1 MDKFII
7 KGGKPLNGSVK
18 VEGSKNAALP
28 IIVAALLIDKGE
40 TVIKNV
46 PPLRDIFTVIKVI
59 EYLGAKVTYDD
70 KKHVMTV
77 DASALNRN
85 TAPYELMR
93 QMRASFLVLG
103 PILSRLGEAKV
114 SLPGGCVLGAR
125 PVDFHIKAFQ
135 DMGAKLTERSGYIT
149 AKAKPLLG
157 GSIYFDRPSHTGTE
171 NILFGAAMAKNK
183 TIITNAACDPEIVDV
198 ARFLNKAGAKIHGAG
213 TPDIVVEPVKRL
225 KNIEYSVSGDRLV
238 AGTFLCAAAITG
250 GKIEVTGCDPSHL
263 TLVTHK
269 LMEMGCHA
277 DVTKN
282 SLTIKGPK
290 RPRPISVT
298 TFPYPGFPTDLQASI
313 MAVCCLSS
321 GTSHIRETVFKD
333 RFSHTMELRRLGA
346 DVNVSSDEATINGV
360 KELTGAEVMCSDI
373 RAGAG
378 IVLAGLAAK
387 GKSEVLRVYHIDRGY
402 NRMEEKLSSLGA
414 DIERRNE

>member
-1 MDKFII
+1 MDKFVI
-7 KGGKPLNGSVK
+7 KGGKPLKGHVK

-28 IIVAALLIDKGE
+28 IIVASLLIPRGE
-40 TVIKNV
+40 TVIKNI
-46 PPLRDIFTVIKVI
+46 PPLRDIFTIVKVI
-59 EYLGAKVTYDD
+59 EHLGARVTYDD
-70 KKHVMTV
+70 KAHVMTV
-77 DASALNRN
+77 DASSLNTN

-103 PILSRLGEAKV
+103 PVLARMGEAKV

-135 DMGAKLTERSGYIT
+135 QMGAKITDRRGYIL
-149 AKAKPLLG
+149 AKGSPLQG

-171 NILFGAAMAKNK
+171 NILYGAVLAKGK
-183 TIITNAACDPEIVDV
+183 TRITNAACDPEIIDV
-198 ARFLNKAGAKIHGAG
+198 AKFLNKAGAKIRGAG
-213 TPDIVVEPVKRL
+213 TPNITIEPVKTL
-225 KNIEYSVSGDRLV
+225 KSIEYTVSGDRLV
-238 AGTFLCAAAITG
+238 AGTYMLGAAITG
-250 GKIEVTGCDPSHL
+250 GKVKVTGFDPSHL
-263 TLVTHK
+263 TMVNHK
-269 LMEMGCHA
+269 LMEMGC
-277 DVTKN
+277 
-282 SLTIKGPK
+282 SLTYSKNGLTITGPK
-290 RPRPISVT
+290 RPNPVSAT
-298 TFPYPGFPTDLQASI
+298 TFPYPGFPTDLQAGL
-313 MAVCCLSS
+313 MANCCISS

-360 KELTGAEVMCSDI
+360 KELFGAEVMASDI

-378 IVLAGLAAK
+378 IVLACLAAS

-402 NRMEEKLSSLGA
+402 NKMEEKLSLLGA